1 MLLNT
6 DCAEA
11 EAIDGGIIVRLNSL
25 TDHHKFV
32 ALLLELDIFVR
43 EAQPPRVVIDLS
55 GSGFAQSRT
64 LGEIARLANTAA
76 RAKTRLMLCSTNP
89 IVQKV
94 MTVTELDKLV
104 TVCESVNE
112 AKDIWENPGTG
123 IATDD
128 EAADEGGAGI
138 AADPTQ
144 ASGPMPGRYG
154 LPRNF
159 FKFIADRERQ
169 LEVEIVSLGKH
180 ELAGR
185 ATDYSVSLAARGQS
199 TDKTKLRHGLSISTR
214 TWKKSSS

>member
-1 MLLNT
+1 M
-6 DCAEA
+6 
-11 EAIDGGIIVRLNSL
+11 
-25 TDHHKFV
+25 
-32 ALLLELDIFVR
+32 R

-123 IATDD
+123 ICD
-128 EAADEGGAGI
+128 
-138 AADPTQ
+138 
-144 ASGPMPGRYG
+144 
-154 LPRNF
+154 
-159 FKFIADRERQ
+159 
-169 LEVEIVSLGKH
+169 
-180 ELAGR
+180 
-185 ATDYSVSLAARGQS
+185 
-199 TDKTKLRHGLSISTR
+199 
-214 TWKKSSS
+214 